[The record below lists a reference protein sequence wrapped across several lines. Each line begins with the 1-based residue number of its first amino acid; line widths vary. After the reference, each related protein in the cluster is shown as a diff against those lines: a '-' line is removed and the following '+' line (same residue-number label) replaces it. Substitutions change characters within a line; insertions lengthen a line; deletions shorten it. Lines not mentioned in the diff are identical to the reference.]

1 MIKIM
6 LKKLIYKFDNSTIT
20 QYIHEILI
28 IFKDAKELKALNATF
43 TLEILKYIYI
53 YMNQKIRE

>member
-1 MIKIM
+1 M

-20 QYIHEILI
+20 QYIHEKLI

-53 YMNQKIRE
+53 YEPENQGVTCS